1 MSDIVRPRLRDLGVD
16 LSEHLPTGPHNAITD
31 VPGVRVGHVTLPPG
45 SDRTI
50 RTGVTAI
57 LPHRGNLYEENV
69 HAAVYTL
76 NGFGRATGF
85 EQIRETGV
93 IEAPILL
100 TNTLSVGAVFDAA
113 VRWMLLRNPRIG
125 DDGPSVSVVVGE
137 CNDSYLNDMR
147 GLHIQR
153 EHVWEAIDNAADGP
167 VTEGAVGAGAGS
179 ACFQFKGG
187 IGTASRVI
195 PDDCGRYTVGALVQ
209 TNTGLRKQLRVLGAR
224 VGRHLVK
231 DDDNLPGKP
240 PKTPPGSIMIVIATD
255 APALP
260 YQLARMARRAPFALG
275 RVGSTCESGSGDF
288 AIAFSTTPR
297 LPAQPKQPHARL
309 EVLMNDAK
317 VLTALFTATVEAIEE
332 AVLNALCKAETT
344 VGRDGH
350 TLRAI
355 PIDRLKELLGL
366 V

>member
-1 MSDIVRPRLRDLGVD
+1 MSKATRPRLRDLGVD
-16 LSEHLPTGPHNAITD
+16 LSEHLPTGSHNAITD

-45 SDRTI
+45 PDHAI
-50 RTGVTAI
+50 HTGITAI
-57 LPHRGNLYEENV
+57 LPHPDNVFEENV
-69 HAAVYTL
+69 HAAVHTL
-76 NGFGRATGF
+76 NGFGKATGF
-85 EQIRETGV
+85 EQLRETGV

-113 VRWMLLRNPRIG
+113 VRWMLHRNPRIG
-125 DDGPSVSVVVGE
+125 ADEPSVSVVVGE

-147 GLHIQR
+147 GLYVRR
-153 EHVWEAIDNAADGP
+153 EYVWDAIENAADGP
-167 VTEGAVGAGAGS
+167 VAEGAVGAGTGT

-187 IGTASRVI
+187 IGTASRII
-195 PDDCGRYTVGALVQ
+195 PDECGGYVVGALVQ

-231 DDDNLPGKP
+231 AEDKP
-240 PKTPPGSIMIVIATD
+240 PETPPGSIMIVIATN

-297 LPAQPKQPHARL
+297 LPAQPKQSSARL
-309 EVLMNDAK
+309 EMLMNEDNT
-317 VLTALFTATVEAIEE
+317 LTALFTATIEAIEE

-355 PIDRLKELLGL
+355 PVDRLKELLG
-366 V
+366 VV